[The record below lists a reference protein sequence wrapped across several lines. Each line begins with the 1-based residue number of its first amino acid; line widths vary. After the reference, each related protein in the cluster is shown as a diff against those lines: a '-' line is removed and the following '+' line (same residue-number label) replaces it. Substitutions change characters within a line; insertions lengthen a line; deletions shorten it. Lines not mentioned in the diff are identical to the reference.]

1 MTAAGGERPFDFE
14 AYAAAVE
21 GKDAAAWAEFFVED
35 AVWLEYRGRNPPR
48 SPNVI
53 AGRTAIREFLEQV
66 AAAPFRLEVSHPVV
80 SPERAAYRAWI
91 TFADD
96 RQIIE
101 HVILELA
108 DGRIVRQVDVE
119 AWD

>member
-1 MTAAGGERPFDFE
+1 
-14 AYAAAVE
+14 
-21 GKDAAAWAEFFVED
+21 
-35 AVWLEYRGRNPPR
+35 
-48 SPNVI
+48 
-53 AGRTAIREFLEQV
+53 
-66 AAAPFRLEVSHPVV
+66 V